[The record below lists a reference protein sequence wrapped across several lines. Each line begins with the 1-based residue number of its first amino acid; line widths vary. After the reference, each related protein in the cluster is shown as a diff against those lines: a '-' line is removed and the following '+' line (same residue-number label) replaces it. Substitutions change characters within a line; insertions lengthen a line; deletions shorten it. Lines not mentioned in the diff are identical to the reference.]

1 MLAEAAVG
9 EETQHLLCKGSI
21 PYEEILTPPQKQT
34 QPGLFGTM

>member
-21 PYEEILTPPQKQT
+21 PYGEILAEKDRCV
-34 QPGLFGTM
+34 